1 MRNIWDAFYR
11 TNLRVFFLASA
22 SLSPCHKTLE
32 ENSLFLPEPG
42 TEEPAPSRKALLFD
56 ETVENWVRFGDR
68 NNLLVRALSLA
79 LDAYPS
85 GMTVLGLL
93 QGLLDRSSFG
103 GEMLARKVPTYFGM
117 MVALFRSNEKGYR
130 VIGRPAKQ

>member
-1 MRNIWDAFYR
+1 MVRGEGYVNYPNNIPR

-42 TEEPAPSRKALLFD
+42 TAEPAPSRKALLFD

-85 GMTVLGLL
+85 GMTILGLL
-93 QGLLDRSSFG
+93 QAGWQLDTLQIQLLS
-103 GEMLARKVPTYFGM
+103 
-117 MVALFRSNEKGYR
+117 EKL
-130 VIGRPAKQ
+130 PKQNQTKLTP

>member
-1 MRNIWDAFYR
+1 M
-11 TNLRVFFLASA
+11 ASA

-42 TEEPAPSRKALLFD
+42 TLEPAPSRKALLFD

-85 GMTVLGLL
+85 GMTILGLL
-93 QGLLDRSSFG
+93 QAWLPDG
-103 GEMLARKVPTYFGM
+103 
-117 MVALFRSNEKGYR
+117 
-130 VIGRPAKQ
+130 